1 MNITDLSVQSHM
13 NGYSIFP
20 KGETVMELHVDHTS
34 RVGEVLSNGVYT
46 LSMIQVDT
54 DNDSVAF
61 YTDTKVN
68 ILTVSG
74 VAGTQVLNDDIVI
87 SESGT

>member
-1 MNITDLSVQSHM
+1 MIITDLSVQSHL

-20 KGETVMELHVDHTS
+20 RDEMVMELHVDHTS
-34 RVGEVLSNGVYT
+34 RVGAVLSNGVYT
-46 LSMIQVDT
+46 LSMISVDT
-54 DNDSVAF
+54 DNDSVSF

-74 VAGTQVLNDDIVI
+74 EAGTQVLNDDIVI
-87 SESGT
+87 SETGT